1 MIIGKEIAITSLKG
15 DAVFSYKLNENGDS
29 VLVWHDGNS
38 TNITEEQINTEQARL
53 QTIEDNK

>member
-1 MIIGKEIAITSLKG
+1 MIIGKEIAITSLKA
-15 DAVFSYKLNENGDS
+15 DAIFSYKLNENKES

-38 TNITEEQINTEQARL
+38 TNITEEQIDTEQARL